1 MVGRLYAMVL
11 QKLTCR
17 LADPSTSVTHDD
29 DTELQRALEESRV
42 TAGLPPQESGI
53 TSTDKVHFG
62 PATRTQYDEEKW
74 GMVPVGKS
82 FAEEILLDPEP
93 AARKRDLNVP
103 AFLKPSIDNS
113 RLNALFTIYHE
124 IPLLREVLLNRADV
138 QQNYGFDSEWWTGKA
153 IEVPYV
159 SGSEPDEGQELIY
172 EMQRLMAF
180 LDKTD
185 RSYGSADALANA
197 RAVKKMQR
205 FASQRSALSTDL
217 ESVVW
222 YAWRKVF
229 DPRETG
235 QVPKVFSVGV
245 DSEQQNETQ
254 EFAILDLPLPGKTS
268 GPETFYDIAD
278 EALWSSQEQ
287 TDTDI
292 SNAAYLAHIGDV
304 ITFRLKEEEPSNGVD
319 IPAVWYPD
327 RYLKSGR
334 QAALEMRLQ
343 KTAIN
348 EEVDR
353 ISRLKDSLTEVCVR
367 GKIVKVQ
374 NLLKAALR
382 HDLDEVEA
390 EGEAD
395 PSETFLSED
404 AAMSRASSEKA
415 AKLSAELGKI
425 VASIDKKLLGMH
437 H

>member
-1 MVGRLYAMVL
+1 MVL
-11 QKLTCR
+11 QKLTC
-17 LADPSTSVTHDD
+17 LPADPSTSVTHDD
-29 DTELQRALEESRV
+29 DTELQKALEASRV
-42 TAGLPPQESGI
+42 AAGLPPQESGI

-74 GMVPVGKS
+74 SMVPVGKS
-82 FAEEILLDPEP
+82 SAQEILLDPEP
-93 AARKRDLNVP
+93 AARKRDFNVP
-103 AFLKPSIDNS
+103 AFLRPSTDNN

-138 QQNYGFDSEWWTGKA
+138 QQSYGFDSEWWTGKA

-159 SGSEPDEGQELIY
+159 SGCEPDEGQELIY

-235 QVPKVFSVGV
+235 QIPKVFSLGV

-268 GPETFYDIAD
+268 DLETFYDIAD

-287 TDTDI
+287 T
-292 SNAAYLAHIGDV
+292 
-304 ITFRLKEEEPSNGVD
+304 E
-319 IPAVWYPD
+319 
-327 RYLKSGR
+327 
-334 QAALEMRLQ
+334 AALEMRLQ

-348 EEVDR
+348 EEVSR

-395 PSETFLSED
+395 PNESFLSED
-404 AAMSRASSEKA
+404 AAISRASSEKA

-425 VASIDKKLLGMH
+425 VASIDKKLLGMSR
-437 H
+437 